1 MCVCVRVLSLGLGL
15 LFLCLSLSH
24 KMEEDC
30 VWEYILLLTY
40 FNMAK
45 RFEEYHVT
53 TPRRTRL
60 KTKRTRRR
68 RRRRKRRPHRMMMM
82 MMVLPYV
89 YIYIYVCVPIL
100 FLCFFSSSRGAVLF
114 KLVPE
119 TSFPGKRIFYGPT
132 VRRRVADGGG

>member
-1 MCVCVRVLSLGLGL
+1 
-15 LFLCLSLSH
+15 
-24 KMEEDC
+24 MEEDFLC
-30 VWEYILLLTY
+30 VGVYTIWQNTLLVVSRDDAEK
-40 FNMAK
+40 N
-45 RFEEYHVT
+45 
-53 TPRRTRL
+53 TRL

-68 RRRRKRRPHRMMMM
+68 RRKRRPRDDDDDDGPPICIYIHI
-82 MMVLPYV
+82 
-89 YIYIYVCVPIL
+89 YIYIFLLSNL